1 MHQITRKGHRNCV
14 SDPRPKYGGTFTIY
28 DGKEDAISHGITNIK
43 FWKDSS
49 IKIGDWVEYPDG
61 SISEVIRVF
70 QRKSRKDMGLIITT
84 RLNNFTQAQN
94 TVISTVLP
102 YRCYTGKPKPDTIT
116 TSRLEFAEEWL
127 LNGKSIQDACR
138 LHLFQSTMGYNNK
151 PVTPRTYKTFAYL
164 TISLP
169 WFDELLKTNRI
180 MRDRYMSLVGALT
193 ACGVDEA
200 YIADQLKKDIESAN
214 VKLHINAIN
223 NAIELLEASAAKK
236 RIPIQAS
243 WSVESKDPPKQIETA
258 NINSLLEESIHEHVR
273 SESNETP
280 RVETVPIG
288 GEVQGCTSGV
298 SETFGNTSISPEPSN
313 GKRISVIEQV
323 LSTIEV

>member
-1 MHQITRKGHRNCV
+1 MHQVSRNGHRGT
-14 SDPRPKYGGTFTIY
+14 DRPKYGGTFTIY

-61 SISEVIRVF
+61 QISEAIRVF
-70 QRKSRKDMGLIITT
+70 QRKTRRDMGLIITT

-94 TVISTVLP
+94 TVVSTVLP
-102 YRCYTGKPKPDTIT
+102 YRCYTGKPKPETIT
-116 TSRLEFAEEWL
+116 TSRLDFAEEWL

-138 LHLFQSTMGYNNK
+138 LHLWQSTTREGK
-151 PVTPRTYKTFAYL
+151 ALSPRSYKTFAYL

-169 WFDELLKTNRI
+169 WFDELLKTNRLI
-180 MRDRYMSLVGALT
+180 RDRYMSLVGALT

-200 YIADQLKKDIESAN
+200 YVAQQLKDDIESSN
-214 VKLHINAIN
+214 PKLHINAIN

-243 WSVESKDPPKQIETA
+243 WQVESKDPPKQIEPA
-258 NINSLLEESIHEHVR
+258 KINSLLEESIHEHVR
-273 SESNETP
+273 SESNETS
-280 RVETVPIG
+280 RVEAIPIV
-288 GEVQGCTSGV
+288 GEVQGGASGI
-298 SETFGNTSISPEPSN
+298 SETKRDAPIFIGASN
-313 GKRISVIEQV
+313 
-323 LSTIEV
+323 

>member
-1 MHQITRKGHRNCV
+1 VHQITRKGHRSCAN
-14 SDPRPKYGGTFTIY
+14 DQRPKYGGTFTIY

-102 YRCYTGKPKPDTIT
+102 YRCYTGKPKPETIT

-138 LHLFQSTMGYNNK
+138 LHLWQSTTGYGK
-151 PVTPRTYKTFAYL
+151 ALSPRSYKTFAYL

-243 WSVESKDPPKQIETA
+243 WSVEPKDPPKQIETA

-273 SESNETP
+273 SERNETAGNEA
-280 RVETVPIG
+280 VSIV
-288 GEVQGCTSGV
+288 GEVQGSGSPI
-298 SETFGNTSISPEPSN
+298 SETKRDTPIFIGASN
-313 GKRISVIEQV
+313 
-323 LSTIEV
+323 